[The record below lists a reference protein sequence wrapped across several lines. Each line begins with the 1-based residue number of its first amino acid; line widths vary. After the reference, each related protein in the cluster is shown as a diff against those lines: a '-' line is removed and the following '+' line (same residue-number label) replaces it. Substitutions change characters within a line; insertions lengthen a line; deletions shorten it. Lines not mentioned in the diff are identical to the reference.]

1 MRARLLAAVLLV
13 TLVGCG
19 GGYGSTL
26 LATAEDGAPP
36 PEYVVEVPDGYTVR
50 SVDGPRRG
58 PRLRPAPRAAD
69 ADGHH
74 CPGADPLKTARRRHG
89 SPGPTLTGSPPAPAM
104 PETPDARPFT
114 PVAEVGEFGLIDK
127 LKGTLADAADARDLV
142 LGIGDDAAVYRV
154 GAAGSD
160 GPARVHVVTTDALVE
175 GVHFDRT
182 YVPLRALGWKAIA
195 VNVSDVAAM
204 NARPR
209 FATVALG
216 LPNNLSVE
224 GAEAL
229 YAGIAQACERYGLA
243 VVGGD
248 VTASARLMLSVTVV
262 GEAREDEVVTRAGA
276 QPGDLLCVTGDL
288 GSAAAGLRVLLA
300 GKEAMTAGDGAAD
313 APPQPDLTEFAYAV
327 ERQLQPQ
334 ARLDRVET
342 WAEAGVRPTALID
355 VSDGLASEV
364 HHLSQSGTVGAVVDG
379 GLLPVHVQTALAAQR
394 FDERPEAFVLYGGED
409 YELLFTIPE
418 AEASK
423 LASDTYAVVG
433 QVVEPS
439 EGVVL
444 RLPDGNRVPLE
455 AGGFRHA

>member
-1 MRARLLAAVLLV
+1 M
-13 TLVGCG
+13 
-19 GGYGSTL
+19 S
-26 LATAEDGAPP
+26 EI
-36 PEYVVEVPDGYTVR
+36 
-50 SVDGPRRG
+50 
-58 PRLRPAPRAAD
+58 
-69 ADGHH
+69 
-74 CPGADPLKTARRRHG
+74 
-89 SPGPTLTGSPPAPAM
+89 
-104 PETPDARPFT
+104 PDAQPFT
-114 PVAEVGEFGLIDK
+114 PVSDVGEFGLIDK
-127 LKGTLADAADARDLV
+127 MKAALADAADARDLV
-142 LGIGDDAAVYRV
+142 AGIGDDAAVYRV

-160 GPARVHVVTTDALVE
+160 GPSRVHVITTDALVE

-229 YAGIAQACERYGLA
+229 YTGMAQACERYGLA

-248 VTASARLMLSVTVV
+248 VTASARLTLSVTVV
-262 GEAREDEVVTRAGA
+262 GEAEERAVVYRRGA

-300 GKEAMTAGDGAAD
+300 GKDRMTAGDGAAD
-313 APPQPDLTEFAYAV
+313 DPPQPDLTGFAYAV
-327 ERQLQPQ
+327 ERQLMPQ
-334 ARLDRVET
+334 ARLDRIEA
-342 WAEAGVRPTALID
+342 WAEAGVRPSSLID
-355 VSDGLASEV
+355 VSDGLASEA
-364 HHLSQSGTVGAVVDG
+364 HHLSQAGTVGAVIDA

-394 FDERPEAFVLYGGED
+394 FDERAEAFVLYGGED

-423 LASDTYAVVG
+423 LSPDTYAVVG
-433 QVVEPS
+433 QVVEPK
-439 EGVVL
+439 EGVAL

-455 AGGFRHA
+455 AAGFRHV